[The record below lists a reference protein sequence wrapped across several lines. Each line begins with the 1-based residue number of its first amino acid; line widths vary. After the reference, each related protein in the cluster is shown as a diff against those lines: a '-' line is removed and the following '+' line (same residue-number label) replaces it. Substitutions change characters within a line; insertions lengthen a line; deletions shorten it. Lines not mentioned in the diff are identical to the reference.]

1 MNDSIV
7 NDQTLTWSNIFSRSW
22 LSLTCIL
29 FILLCL
35 TVIGLFFIPHF
46 SLDITSTKSKVLSS
60 SSAQSQTSMIDL
72 PEWLIPEPLP
82 FPKVPDLANP
92 VRKRFKIPEAEFTL
106 ALKHPASWQMLAIA
120 GDTVRFQ
127 TRDQG
132 KKLNQGQEYLSFS
145 AGCFGD
151 CEKLENNIAES
162 LAQHVERD
170 YHRGLD
176 PRVLH
181 WYVHHKTWVEY
192 SLLYRQSDGTAWM
205 IGSSVRWSP
214 EWLNVLKCTYRAPVN
229 FPYENEKVLHLA
241 WDRWASE
248 FIRYCRNY
256 EVLSWD

>member
-1 MNDSIV
+1 MNDPIM
-7 NDQTLTWSNIFSRSW
+7 NDHSLTWSNIFSRSW
-22 LSLTCIL
+22 L
-29 FILLCL
+29 LLCYAL
-35 TVIGLFFIPHF
+35 FMTICLVLCGLL
-46 SLDITSTKSKVLSS
+46 SLSS
-60 SSAQSQTSMIDL
+60 PKQDSSKLAANLKESSLGKATKPIEL
-72 PEWLIPEPLP
+72 PEWLVPEPLP
-82 FPKVPDLANP
+82 FPKVAVLPNA
-92 VRKRFKIPEAEFTL
+92 VKKRFKIPEAEFTL
-106 ALKHPASWQMLAIA
+106 AIQHPASWELLPIA

-127 TRDQG
+127 DPQQ
-132 KKLNQGQEYLSFS
+132 NPQQGQEYVSFS

-151 CEKLENNIAES
+151 CEKLETNIAES

-192 SLLYRQSDGTAWM
+192 SLLYRQGDGTAWM
-205 IGSSVRWSP
+205 IGSSLRWSS

-229 FPYENEKVLHLA
+229 FPYENEEVLHLA
-241 WDRWASE
+241 WDNWAGE